1 MNDLRPSLRTCT
13 AGMISISRNGMTIT
27 ASSSDTIRLMVIVH
41 GNQVKKSPIM
51 PVIVKRIG

>member
-1 MNDLRPSLRTCT
+1 
-13 AGMISISRNGMTIT
+13 MTIT